1 MLWMCTKS
9 RGAIYQNLPDSFY
22 FHYHCPFIIQ
32 TVSRQINRVVILKQ
46 REKSESDSANELLIT
61 ENYFSQFGGKMTQF
75 SSRRLFRYE
84 WFSSNY
90 QSFQSNICKNFKTC
104 MTSLRHQIEIRPEV
118 RTREIAKI
126 TRETVEKTTSLK
138 LTPAELE
145 VSPQKEPIK
154 YQIINP
160 RLTTNGH

>member
-1 MLWMCTKS
+1 
-9 RGAIYQNLPDSFY
+9 
-22 FHYHCPFIIQ
+22 
-32 TVSRQINRVVILKQ
+32 
-46 REKSESDSANELLIT
+46 
-61 ENYFSQFGGKMTQF
+61 
-75 SSRRLFRYE
+75 
-84 WFSSNY
+84 
-90 QSFQSNICKNFKTC
+90 

-160 RLTTNGH
+160 RLTTNGR